1 MVESGRGFDASFAS
15 ELCEISMFGSI
26 RSCAVVAVMLLAIP
40 LAHGRDRDGRH
51 ANSPLHDWFEQLSSK
66 AGRCCSDADGMTL
79 SDVDWESHDGHY
91 RVRIDDEWV
100 DVPDDALVTEP
111 NRAKVSMVWP
121 IWLNGHPHVRCF
133 MPGSMT

>member
-1 MVESGRGFDASFAS
+1 MVKLRRCIDASFAS
-15 ELCEISMFGSI
+15 ALCGITMFGSI
-26 RSCAVVAVMLLAIP
+26 KPCAVLAVMLLAIP
-40 LAHGRDRDGRH
+40 LAHGRDRDGRY
-51 ANSPLHDWFEQLSSK
+51 ANSPLHDWFEHLSSK
-66 AGRCCSDADGMTL
+66 QGPCCSDADGMTL

-91 RVRIDDEWV
+91 RVRIEDEWV
-100 DVPDDALVTEP
+100 DVPDDTVVTEP